1 MIAGGM
7 ESMSNTPY
15 YMKRGMTPYGKIEMQ
30 VCTFTKH
37 LTIKKIRE
45 YDQAMPQSQVKTNQG
60 TNLSFKSVANKGRK
74 GEI

>member
-30 VCTFTKH
+30 VCTC
-37 LTIKKIRE
+37 I
-45 YDQAMPQSQVKTNQG
+45 YSKTCA
-60 TNLSFKSVANKGRK
+60 LK
-74 GEI
+74 